1 MEMIT
6 VAVCA
11 VETVSK
17 RLDKLLT
24 KLGITIKIRLS
35 QKTSWQHGGLIVIFR
50 TENVGD
56 LPLKGPW
63 TVCSGLRL

>member
-6 VAVCA
+6 MAVCA

-17 RLDKLLT
+17 RLDKLLR

-35 QKTSWQHGGLIVIFR
+35 QKTSWQHGGLVVIFR
-50 TENVGD
+50 MKMWVT
-56 LPLKGPW
+56 LSLCRGP
-63 TVCSGLRL
+63 